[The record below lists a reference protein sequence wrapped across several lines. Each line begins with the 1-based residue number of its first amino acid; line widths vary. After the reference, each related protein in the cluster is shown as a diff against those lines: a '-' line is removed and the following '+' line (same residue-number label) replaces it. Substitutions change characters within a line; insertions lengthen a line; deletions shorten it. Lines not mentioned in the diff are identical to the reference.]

1 MLQNVQTLYSL
12 KHQYGYFIQ
21 LDGKNSMYTDCNI
34 KEVLACSFTWMNVI
48 LISCGGQNASQ
59 SF

>member
-21 LDGKNSMYTDCNI
+21 LEGENSMYTDCNI
-34 KEVLACSFTWMNVI
+34 KEVLASSFTWMNVV
-48 LISCGGQNASQ
+48 LIS
-59 SF
+59 